1 MNRLKSF
8 FFLLFIGLCASCN
21 VKENSNPEILIETRL
36 GEIRVELY
44 PEKAPKTVAAFQ
56 QLVQK
61 GVYNGSFFYRVLKSE
76 QLPSDFNTGII
87 QGGVY
92 GSKEEFPFI
101 PHETTRQTGLSH
113 TSGTI
118 SMART
123 KPGTA
128 SSEFFICIGDQSP
141 LDAGRRGTEDSLGMA
156 AFGKVVKGMDVVKKI
171 HNKPSE
177 GDAFIEKTEIQK
189 IKWIH

>member
-1 MNRLKSF
+1 MKNSAF
-8 FFLLFIGLCASCN
+8 IVIFLVAITSSCSDSAN
-21 VKENSNPEILIETRL
+21 LYPVILIETNM
-36 GEIRVELY
+36 GDIRAELY

-56 QLVQK
+56 QLVEDD
-61 GVYNGSFFYRVLKSE
+61 VYNDATFYRVFKADE
-76 QLPSDFNTGII
+76 MPTDYNTGFI

-92 GSKEEFPFI
+92 GKNKNLPQI
-101 PHETTRQTGLSH
+101 PHESTLESGLSH
-113 TSGTI
+113 TTGTI

-156 AFGKVVKGMDVVKKI
+156 AFGRVIKGMAVVKKI
-171 HNKPSE
+171 HNLPAT
-177 GDAFIEKTEIQK
+177 GDQLNERVRIQR
-189 IKWIH
+189 IKWLN

>member
-1 MNRLKSF
+1 MRRLICILVL
-8 FFLLFIGLCASCN
+8 FLASSSCKN
-21 VKENSNPEILIETRL
+21 SGNSNPEVIIETNV
-36 GEIRVELY
+36 GDIRAELY
-44 PEKAPKTVAAFQ
+44 PDKAPKTVAAFQ
-56 QLVQK
+56 QLVKQN
-61 GVYNGSFFYRVLKSE
+61 VYNDATFYRVLKAE
-76 QLPSDFNTGII
+76 QMPSDFNTGII

-92 GSKEEFPFI
+92 GSDKKFPLI
-101 PHETTRQTGLSH
+101 PHESTRQSGLSH

-156 AFGKVVKGMDVVKKI
+156 AFGKVIKGMDVVKKI
-171 HNKPSE
+171 HNKPSV
-177 GDAFIEKTEIQK
+177 GDAFVEKIKIRK
-189 IKWIH
+189 IKWID